1 MNTVETIH
9 RITDHIKVYLL
20 SGTLVALG
28 LDMAGDVTGSM
39 AGAVSGAMGG
49 GSGAGPRT
57 MLSDPVSF
65 AIQGIGALIAVVGA
79 GLYLGNMWCGFVA
92 LRTFRFN
99 FAERSVL
106 LQLCGWSAA
115 FLYVVVSAVIGVA
128 VNAVY
133 IALVR

>member
-39 AGAVSGAMGG
+39 GGAMSNAMGM
-49 GSGAGPRT
+49 GPQT
-57 MLSDPVSF
+57 MLSGPTRL
-65 AIQGIGALIAVVGA
+65 AIQGIGALIALVGA

-99 FAERSVL
+99 FAERGVL

-115 FLYVVVSAVIGVA
+115 FLYVVISAVIGVA

-133 IALVR
+133 LALVR